1 MMHWAQKIAITK
13 EAHEAGRWMRE
24 RKDFL
29 AIDEEFLS
37 NELARIR
44 QVFDDQTFSNTKY
57 R

>member
-1 MMHWAQKIAITK
+1 MHWAQKIAITK